1 VRSGFSDRVRVA
13 GLVGAGR
20 VRLCYAASAG
30 PQEMETWARE
40 RKGGG
45 GGRKLDRFQEEARIR
60 PKLDKA

>member
-1 VRSGFSDRVRVA
+1 VA

-20 VRLCYAASAG
+20 VCLCYAASTG

-45 GGRKLDRFQEEARIR
+45 GGKKAGPVSGRSEDSAQAR
-60 PKLDKA
+60 